1 MIGHYT
7 KPLIL
12 YYFSCLTPFLTP
24 FFLAS
29 ITVLF
34 MFCCLCMRENPPESI
49 EQKITRYHIS
59 LERYNTLRNAGF
71 TDKDITFFQEQGFD
85 LNDRTIETLKK
96 HTTQKRI
103 IKPAKTSPTKYS
115 HTIEYES

>member
-7 KPLIL
+7 KPIIL
-12 YYFSCLTPFLTP
+12 YYFPFLTP

-34 MFCCLCMRENPPESI
+34 MFCCLCMREKPSETI
-49 EQKITRYHIS
+49 EQKIIRYHIS

-71 TDKDITFFQEQGFD
+71 TDKDITFFKDQGFD

-96 HTTQKRI
+96 NTIQKKV
-103 IKPAKTSPTKYS
+103 IKPPKLPPKNIPT
-115 HTIEYES
+115 E